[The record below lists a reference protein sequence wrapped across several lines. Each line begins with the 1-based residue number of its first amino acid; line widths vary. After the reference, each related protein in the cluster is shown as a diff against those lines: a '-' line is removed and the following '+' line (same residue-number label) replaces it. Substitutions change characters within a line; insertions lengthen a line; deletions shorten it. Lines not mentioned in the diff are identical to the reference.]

1 MDVMKNQVALL
12 TALGVDNFGSG
23 LFLPLALVYST
34 RVVGL
39 SLTTAGT
46 VILLGTLAGLAAP
59 PVAGRLLDRIGPHPV
74 VIGAQLV
81 QALGAVTYLVA
92 RGATAVLAAAMLLAA
107 GQQLFYSS
115 LTSLIAEV
123 AGDKPRDRPFAL
135 AEMVRG
141 GSFGFGAL
149 AVGGILAWVGPVGY
163 RVAVAADAATFVA
176 CAVML
181 ASLVRLPRQQ
191 SGSWRGVAEAEPP
204 RRLLSD
210 RPFLALIVVTGMIT
224 LAVDFFLVGMPVY
237 ILVQLRAQPWLPGA
251 ILALLTAL
259 ASVGG
264 AAVVHAT
271 RRLSRIAAMQAAAA
285 LYVSWC
291 AVSLAAVLL
300 PRGWRAADLLAATA
314 LLALAGMMFGPRA
327 LALAEASA
335 PPAARG
341 RYLAAFQ
348 YAFTLAAVVAPATV
362 ALYSVAVWLP
372 WLLVAVAAG
381 GAILGLR
388 VLAGHLPPSAL
399 WPVEPAGPVGTVGT
413 VTPVAPAAGHLE
425 GLAA

>member
-1 MDVMKNQVALL
+1 MDVMRNQVALL
-12 TALGVDNFGSG
+12 VALGVDNFGSG

-46 VILLGTLAGLAAP
+46 VILLGTLTGLAAP
-59 PVAGRLLDRIGPHPV
+59 PVAGRLLDRIGPHRV
-74 VIGAQLV
+74 VIAAQLV
-81 QALGAVTYLVA
+81 QALGAVTYLLA
-92 RGATAVLAAAMLLAA
+92 GGATTVLAAAMLLAA

-115 LTSLIAEV
+115 LTSLIADV
-123 AGDKPRDRPFAL
+123 AGDRPRDRPFAL

-163 RVAVAADAATFVA
+163 RVAVAADAVTFVA
-176 CAVML
+176 CAVLL
-181 ASLVRLPRQQ
+181 ALLVRIPRQQ
-191 SGSWRGVAEAEPP
+191 AEICGTVEASPP
-204 RRLLSD
+204 SRLLSD

-237 ILVQLRAQPWLPGA
+237 ILVQLRAQAWLPGV

-264 AAVVHAT
+264 AAVLHAT
-271 RRLSRIAAMQAAAA
+271 RRLSRIAAMQAAAG

-291 AVSLAAVLL
+291 AVSLAAVLM
-300 PRGWRAADLLAATA
+300 PRGWRAADLLAATG
-314 LLALAGMMFGPRA
+314 LLALAGMMFSPRA

-372 WLLVAVAAG
+372 WLLVAVAAS

-388 VLAGHLPPSAL
+388 ALAGHLPASAL
-399 WPVEPAGPVGTVGT
+399 WPVTPTAEPVGPVG
-413 VTPVAPAAGHLE
+413 PVAPAT
-425 GLAA
+425 

>member
-1 MDVMKNQVALL
+1 MDVMRNQSALL
-12 TALGVDNFGSG
+12 VALGVDNFGSG

-46 VILLGTLAGLAAP
+46 VILLGTLTGLAAP

-81 QALGAVTYLVA
+81 QALGAITYLFA
-92 RGATAVLAAAMLLAA
+92 SGATAVLAAAMLLAA

-115 LTSLIAEV
+115 LTSLIVDV
-123 AGDKPRDRPFAL
+123 AGDGPRDRPFAL

-176 CAVML
+176 CAIML
-181 ASLVRLPRQQ
+181 VLLVRIPRQQ
-191 SGSWRGVAEAEPP
+191 AGSCTAARPQAEPP
-204 RRLLSD
+204 PRLLSD

-237 ILVQLRAQPWLPGA
+237 ILVQLRAQAWLPGA
-251 ILALLTAL
+251 IVALLTAL

-264 AAVVHAT
+264 AAVLHAT

-291 AVSLAAVLL
+291 AVSLAAVLM

-314 LLALAGMMFGPRA
+314 LLALAGMMFSPRA

-348 YAFTLAAVVAPATV
+348 YAFTIAAVVAPATV

-372 WLLVAVAAG
+372 WLLVAVAASM
-381 GAILGLR
+381 AILGLR
-388 VLAGHLPPSAL
+388 VLAGHLPASAL
-399 WPVEPAGPVGTVGT
+399 RPMLPPAETAGPVS
-413 VTPVAPAAGHLE
+413 PVAPATSHLK

>member
-1 MDVMKNQVALL
+1 MRNQSALL
-12 TALGVDNFGSG
+12 VALGVDNFGSG

-39 SLTTAGT
+39 SLATAGT
-46 VILLGTLAGLAAP
+46 VILLGTLTGLAAP

-74 VIGAQLV
+74 VIAAQLV
-81 QALGAVTYLVA
+81 QALGAITYLLA
-92 RGATAVLAAAMLLAA
+92 DGATAVLAAAMLLAA

-115 LTSLIAEV
+115 LTSLIADV
-123 AGDKPRDRPFAL
+123 AGDGPRDRPFAL

-149 AVGGILAWVGPVGY
+149 AVGGILAWVGPAGY
-163 RVAVAADAATFVA
+163 RVAVTADAATFVA
-176 CAVML
+176 CAIML
-181 ASLVRLPRQQ
+181 ALLVRIPRQRAGTRTAVRQ
-191 SGSWRGVAEAEPP
+191 QAGPPP
-204 RRLLSD
+204 RLLAD

-237 ILVQLRAQPWLPGA
+237 ILVQLRAQAWLPGA
-251 ILALLTAL
+251 ILALLTTL

-264 AAVVHAT
+264 AAVLHAT

-291 AVSLAAVLL
+291 AVSLAAVLM

-314 LLALAGMMFGPRA
+314 LLALAGMMFSPRA

-348 YAFTLAAVVAPATV
+348 YAFTLAGVVAPATV

-372 WLLVAVAAG
+372 WLLVAVTASM
-381 GAILGLR
+381 AILGLR
-388 VLAGHLPPSAL
+388 LLAGHLPASAL
-399 WPVEPAGPVGTVGT
+399 RPIMPPTETVSPVS
-413 VTPVAPAAGHLE
+413 PVAPAAGHLE

>member
-1 MDVMKNQVALL
+1 MDVMRNQVALL
-12 TALGVDNFGSG
+12 VALGVDNFGSG

-46 VILLGTLAGLAAP
+46 VILLGTLTGLAAP

-74 VIGAQLV
+74 VIAAQLV
-81 QALGAVTYLVA
+81 QALGAITYLLA
-92 RGATAVLAAAMLLAA
+92 NGAAAVLVAAMLLAA

-123 AGDKPRDRPFAL
+123 AGDRPRDRPFAL

-163 RVAVAADAATFVA
+163 RVAVAADADTFVA
-176 CAVML
+176 CAVLL
-181 ASLVRLPRQQ
+181 ALLVRIPRQQ
-191 SGSWRGVAEAEPP
+191 AESGGAVEADPP
-204 RRLLSD
+204 PRLLSD
-210 RPFLALIVVTGMIT
+210 RPFLALIVVTGMIA

-237 ILVQLRAQPWLPGA
+237 VLVQLRGQAWLPGA

-259 ASVGG
+259 ASLGG
-264 AAVVHAT
+264 AAVLHAT

-291 AVSLAAVLL
+291 AVSLAAVLM
-300 PRGWRAADLLAATA
+300 PRG
-314 LLALAGMMFGPRA
+314 
-327 LALAEASA
+327 
-335 PPAARG
+335 
-341 RYLAAFQ
+341 
-348 YAFTLAAVVAPATV
+348 
-362 ALYSVAVWLP
+362 
-372 WLLVAVAAG
+372 
-381 GAILGLR
+381 
-388 VLAGHLPPSAL
+388 
-399 WPVEPAGPVGTVGT
+399 
-413 VTPVAPAAGHLE
+413 
-425 GLAA
+425 

>member
-1 MDVMKNQVALL
+1 MRSQVALL
-12 TALGVDNFGSG
+12 VALGVDNFGSG

-46 VILLGTLAGLAAP
+46 VILLGTLTGLAAP

-74 VIGAQLV
+74 VIVAQLV
-81 QALGAVTYLVA
+81 QALGAITYLLA
-92 RGATAVLAAAMLLAA
+92 NGATAVLAAAMLLAA

-115 LTSLIAEV
+115 LTSLIADV

-163 RVAVAADAATFVA
+163 RVAVASDAATFVA
-176 CAVML
+176 CAVLL
-181 ASLVRLPRQQ
+181 AVLVRSPRQQ
-191 SGSWRGVAEAEPP
+191 AGSGCVAEAEPP
-204 RRLLSD
+204 PRLLSD

-237 ILVQLRAQPWLPGA
+237 ILVQLRAQAWLPGA
-251 ILALLTAL
+251 ILALVTAL

-264 AAVVHAT
+264 AAVLHAT

-291 AVSLAAVLL
+291 AVSLAAVLM

-314 LLALAGMMFGPRA
+314 LLALAGMMFSPRA

-348 YAFTLAAVVAPATV
+348 YAFTLAGVVAPATV

-372 WLLVAVAAG
+372 WLLVAVTASV
-381 GAILGLR
+381 AILGLR
-388 VLAGHLPPSAL
+388 VLQGHLPASAL
-399 WPVEPAGPVGTVGT
+399 RPAEPVGPVEIGRAHV
-413 VTPVAPAAGHLE
+413 
-425 GLAA
+425 